1 MAEQAI
7 LDIARRLDAWK
18 DAEAVPAP
26 HSGGAK
32 VDSESSTR
40 LSEALHGIPG
50 SAFVV
55 SSLEKLRDLPR
66 GSGEDEIITLPSHDA
81 IVADPAKL
89 LEATLALERQ
99 AHQGTQW
106 AVQESEGRQIVFTP
120 PADSLSTEELDALYA
135 LPYTRRPHPIYTQ
148 PIPAARMIQ
157 FSVTSHRGC
166 AAGCTFC
173 SITLHQGR
181 QIRSR
186 SAQSLKEEVL
196 TLTRHPDWAGS
207 ISDVGGPTAN
217 MWGARCT
224 ADPSVCRRVDCL
236 TPKVCRHFETHEAE
250 LIHLLRT
257 LRAVD
262 GVKHLRV
269 ASGVRYDLAGA
280 EGEYLR
286 ALVREFVGGQLKI
299 APEHRCDHVLRLMR
313 KPRFETF
320 ERFLNAFE
328 RESHQAHKEQYVI
341 PYLISAF
348 PGCTDEDM
356 QALAEWLRERGWKPQ
371 QVQCF
376 IPTPGTV
383 ATAMFYAGID
393 SHGNPIS
400 VARTDKERMRQHYI
414 LAPKGKP

>member
-1 MAEQAI
+1 
-7 LDIARRLDAWK
+7 
-18 DAEAVPAP
+18 
-26 HSGGAK
+26 
-32 VDSESSTR
+32 
-40 LSEALHGIPG
+40 
-50 SAFVV
+50 
-55 SSLEKLRDLPR
+55 
-66 GSGEDEIITLPSHDA
+66 
-81 IVADPAKL
+81 
-89 LEATLALERQ
+89 
-99 AHQGTQW
+99 
-106 AVQESEGRQIVFTP
+106 
-120 PADSLSTEELDALYA
+120 
-135 LPYTRRPHPIYTQ
+135 
-148 PIPAARMIQ
+148 
-157 FSVTSHRGC
+157 
-166 AAGCTFC
+166 
-173 SITLHQGR
+173 
-181 QIRSR
+181 
-186 SAQSLKEEVL
+186 
-196 TLTRHPDWAGS
+196 
-207 ISDVGGPTAN
+207 

-348 PGCTDEDM
+348 PGCTEEDM

-393 SHGNPIS
+393 PHGNPIS